1 MDEIVELLRRKGLK
15 PSMQRVQI
23 YDYIKNRIDHPSVDM
38 IYTDLAP
45 LIPTLSKTTVY
56 NTLKSF
62 VNAGLANP
70 IVIEE
75 NEIRFDPNTKAHG
88 HFKCETCEKIFDF
101 SADFSKF
108 DAPELKGFKIN
119 EQHIY
124 FKGICSSCQ
133 HNKH

>member
-1 MDEIVELLRRKGLK
+1 MEEIVKLLRKKGLK

-23 YDYIKNRIDHPSVDM
+23 YDYIKDRIDHPSVDM
-38 IYTDLAP
+38 IYTDLASS
-45 LIPTLSKTTVY
+45 IPTLSRTTVY

-62 VNAGLANP
+62 VNTGLAYP

-75 NEIRFDPNTKAHG
+75 NEIRFDPNVNAHG
-88 HFKCETCEKIFDF
+88 HFKCETCGNIFDF

-108 DAPELKGFKIN
+108 DAPELQGYKIN
-119 EQHIY
+119 EQHVY

-133 HNKH
+133 